1 MVITD
6 AGLETISNVIGGS
19 GAVPGWIGIGSGTTA
34 ALVTDTTL
42 EHETDRNSVTTTDI
56 TIPKNV
62 TWIADFS
69 STEISGLTFTEFGL
83 FNSGAGGDMFHRQV
97 VGSIAFEGDRELQVQ
112 TTFKFF

>member
-1 MVITD
+1 MITTV
-6 AGLETISNVIGGS
+6 GLESISNIIGAS
-19 GAVPGWIGIGSGTTA
+19 GTVPGFIGIGSGTTA
-34 ALVTDTTL
+34 AAIGDTAL
-42 EHETDRNSVTTTDI
+42 EYETDRNAVTSTDI
-56 TIPKNV
+56 TLSKTT